1 MGSMLPLIWAA
12 PWILWDLQTLNQSA
26 PHANSIPSSLE
37 CLLLEYVAYDSL
49 RQLGGVGSSAK
60 ASAKGLESKHT
71 TELAPGG

>member
-1 MGSMLPLIWAA
+1 M
-12 PWILWDLQTLNQSA
+12 NQSA

-60 ASAKGLESKHT
+60 ALRKGSNRNT
-71 TELAPGG
+71 QQNWRPVDSGGINCNDINRCDLIYPPVN